1 MFLYVSVCRRNHLNQ
16 PLGHKCKGFFYLSPT
31 SCWELE
37 FDLRLIKP
45 CGKSHVAHSFS
56 MAQASQHTKNK
67 QEKHSVGDTLC

>member
-1 MFLYVSVCRRNHLNQ
+1 MCLYAEGIILISHWGINARV
-16 PLGHKCKGFFYLSPT
+16 FYLSPT

-67 QEKHSVGDTLC
+67 QEKHSLGDTLC